1 MSAPGF
7 GKCPEGGAAVLNA
20 IGEFMKRRSFLQVG
34 ILAATDSGAAPDLR
48 QGPEQKEHRCE
59 GVGLG
64 PDTVDEVRSR
74 NWAIANYHPVLA
86 PPFIRTAGYTMPGDF
101 GGALYAKVDVMP
113 LHNAFLSLTLADGAT
128 TAYYQLSELGVTP
141 EMFGAR
147 GDGITDD
154 LPAFQNAVN
163 FSRRLYL
170 IRGGINYRLNGQLDL
185 PRFQSIIG
193 FGMANSDSSG
203 TTGAPKLNFTGT
215 GTHCIGTKPADG
227 LSTHSKIGGFVLR
240 DTSDGG
246 YHYLMNFKQCIEMT
260 FEDIKLET
268 THTGTTGF
276 RGYKDNLSDVSWSNR
291 MSNVKVRL
299 PDENSERTL
308 DVSWS
313 DSTVLDCQF
322 TGGNGAIDRGVEVR
336 YIGCQFERSE
346 TAGMTVAKSAVT
358 KRSCFIGCN
367 FDGNW
372 DVGLRFD
379 TSLDETTAYH
389 MESSVVGCTFRT
401 LEPNNGTPGKC
412 DIEFVNER
420 AGTVYQ
426 MPVISGNTHQAGA
439 TTRFVYSGV
448 GSWSGGKFLGNSS
461 RDFNAQNFGI
471 EDDALYVEPTGIK
484 VPRGMVAARGE
495 RTVYGQDKVSGFFG
509 NRSSGAAGVALG
521 HDGTD
526 AFIAATRTK
535 GNAKQALAFKVGGVT
550 IARLTPDGD
559 FFQLFTDMFMSLGT
573 GTAKF
578 LNVFSRNFRPGPS
591 TSGPIWTSGVGSPEG
606 AMSAPVG
613 SLYTRSDGGLNAT
626 LYVKERGSDNTGWIA
641 K

>member
-1 MSAPGF
+1 MR
-7 GKCPEGGAAVLNA
+7 
-20 IGEFMKRRSFLQVG
+20 RRSFLQVG
-34 ILAATDSGAAPDLR
+34 MLAATDRGVAPNLG
-48 QGPEQKEHRCE
+48 QWSEQKVPSYE
-59 GVGLG
+59 GAGQCL
-64 PDTVDEVRSR
+64 DMVDEVPSR
-74 NWAIANYHPVLA
+74 WWAINNYHPVLA
-86 PPFIRTAGYTMPGDF
+86 PPFIRTAGYEIPGDF
-101 GGALYAKVDVMP
+101 GGALYTKVDVRP
-113 LHNAFLSLTLADGAT
+113 LHNGFFSLTLADAVT
-128 TAYYQLSELGVTP
+128 TAYYELSELGVTP
-141 EMFGAR
+141 EMFGAK
-147 GDGITDD
+147 GDGVTDD

-170 IRGGINYRLNGQLDL
+170 IRGGINYRLHGQLDL
-185 PRFQSIIG
+185 PRFQSIVG
-193 FGMANSDSSG
+193 FGMANSDSNG

-215 GTHCIGTKPADG
+215 GTHCVGTSVADG

-240 DTSDGG
+240 DTSGGG
-246 YHYLMNFKQCIEMT
+246 YRYLMNFKQCIEMT

-276 RGYKDNLSDVSWSNR
+276 HGYKDNHSDVSWSNR

-299 PDENSERTL
+299 PDENSEHTV
-308 DVSWS
+308 DVNWS

-346 TAGMTVAKSAVT
+346 TAGMTVTKSAIT

-379 TSLDETTAYH
+379 TFLDESTAYH

-401 LEPNNGTPGKC
+401 LDPNKGAPGKC
-412 DIEFVNER
+412 DIEFANKR
-420 AGTVYQ
+420 GGTVYQ

-439 TTRFVYSGV
+439 VTRFAYSGI

-461 RDFNAQNFGI
+461 RDFNEQNFGI

-484 VPRGMVAARGE
+484 VPRGMVAARGD

-509 NRSSGAAGVALG
+509 NRNSGAAGVALG

-526 AFIAATRTK
+526 AFVAATLNK
-535 GNAKQALAFKVGGVT
+535 GKAKQALAFKVGGET
-550 IARLTPDGD
+550 IARFTPDGD
-559 FFQLFTDMFMSLGT
+559 FLQLFTDMFMSLGT

-578 LNVFSRNFRPGPS
+578 LNVFSQNFRPGPS
-591 TSGPIWTSGVGSPEG
+591 ATGPIWTSGVGSPEG
-606 AMSAPVG
+606 ALSAPVG
-613 SLYTRSDGGLNAT
+613 SLYTRSDGGVNAT
-626 LYVKERGSDNTGWIA
+626 LYVKERGSQSTGWIA